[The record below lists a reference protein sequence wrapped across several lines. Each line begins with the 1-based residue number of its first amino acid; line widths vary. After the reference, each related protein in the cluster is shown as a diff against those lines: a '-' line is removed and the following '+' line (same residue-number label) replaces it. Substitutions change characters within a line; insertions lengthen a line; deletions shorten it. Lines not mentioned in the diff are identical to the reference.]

1 VEPIEKPLLRGVSI
15 RRGLV
20 VPRKNISKETA
31 KRSAESF
38 CHDKSSPKGFGPA
51 KGSPKHFAKRSPKSV
66 GSAERSPKAFG
77 PDKGLSSPKGSDK
90 GSRKGSRKGFKEN
103 KIDLSDINDEKI
115 SHQFSQSDSDES
127 KSTS

>member
-1 VEPIEKPLLRGVSI
+1 MEPIEKPLLRGVSI

-20 VPRKNISKETA
+20 VSRKNISKETA

-66 GSAERSPKAFG
+66 GSAERSPKAVG
-77 PDKGLSSPKGSDK
+77 SDKGLSSPKGSD
-90 GSRKGSRKGFKEN
+90 KGSRKGFKEN

-115 SHQFSQSDSDES
+115 SHQFSQSDSDKS

>member
-20 VPRKNISKETA
+20 VPRKNISKESA

-90 GSRKGSRKGFKEN
+90 GSRKGFKEN